1 MARGSRVGDREN
13 TQNALRNCGC
23 IPYSARRPKLCRSV
37 VARGDCEQLIQ
48 HRGEQPD
55 RPLLAESRRSDF
67 PFSKCF
73 NDRFREKQTLI
84 KKAATSYARQAA

>member
-55 RPLLAESRRSDF
+55 RPLLAESGRSILVI
-67 PFSKCF
+67 SVWL
-73 NDRFREKQTLI
+73 NDRYWGKRTFKIYNLNR
-84 KKAATSYARQAA
+84 AG